1 MNYKVSEIAKFTVA
15 TSKKMGVPINCSKLH
30 LVVTML
36 WINYYKKTKQ
46 NLFNENI
53 SAGSIQ
59 PVIGAI
65 DLLYRSFGNNN
76 ISVKS
81 ALDLMTSI
89 KIEDQDVIRE
99 YLTPLIKANAED
111 LKKILCSS
119 DSAWDKTRKANPGE
133 NKPVIPFDLLAHT
146 TLVKKKTEN
155 NSVDVTNTSKNKPL
169 AQTSQKP
176 KLVSDSVNN
185 SKNNTKPVKNQ
196 STVEADFGDFFSM
209 PIDENKDKSNTV
221 ADTES
226 TTYNSNETVFEEE
239 TNDFVEDIIDES
251 VNESSDELA
260 DYASTEDD
268 ALEEYDFSEAE
279 TTPYTDVENKNETE
293 VEEGISRV
301 SSKKE
306 EDEFFDS
313 YVSDTDEIEDFISDE
328 SNENDSYYDNYDNP
342 EAESHTEYF
351 DDTNDSSDFVGYD
364 YSKDT
369 VTEKPLSDE
378 QYKAMMENKSAGILK
393 LGNIKGLGKKM
404 TDLIIVPRN
413 KINGYEIKGS
423 YAIIS
428 ISSPKNKPINFISKG
443 RDFKGVLSVSFDD
456 SEGKYGMKEKDAE
469 KIAEFVIKMSSKART
484 LIIQSDYGYSRSAG
498 ILAAIYYAF
507 DQNGKIFFTSGDYC
521 PNAHCYELMLSAFNI
536 SFDKTV
542 IDKLDNYSKDQW
554 LVNHESLPFNYI
566 ETPKNN

>member
-15 TSKKMGVPINCSKLH
+15 TAKKMGIPINCSKLH
-30 LVVTML
+30 LIVTML
-36 WINYYKKTKQ
+36 WINYYKKTKK

-53 SAGSIQ
+53 SAGSTQ

-65 DLLYRSFGNNN
+65 DLLYRNFGDNN

-99 YLTPLIKANAED
+99 YVTPLIKANTED
-111 LKKILCSS
+111 LKKILCGS
-119 DSAWDKTRKANPGE
+119 DSAWNKTHKANPGE

-155 NSVDVTNTSKNKPL
+155 NSTDVTKPI

-176 KLVSDSVNN
+176 KSISNSVNN
-185 SKNNTKPVKNQ
+185 SKNNTKPVK
-196 STVEADFGDFFSM
+196 ADFDDFFST
-209 PIDENKDKSNTV
+209 PIGENKDESNTV

-239 TNDFVEDIIDES
+239 ANDFVEDIIDES

-342 EAESHTEYF
+342 KAESHTEYF

-369 VTEKPLSDE
+369 VTEKPLSEE
-378 QYKAMMENKSAGILK
+378 QYKAIDEYESNMAIL
-393 LGNIKGLGKKM
+393 N
-404 TDLIIVPRN
+404 
-413 KINGYEIKGS
+413 
-423 YAIIS
+423 
-428 ISSPKNKPINFISKG
+428 
-443 RDFKGVLSVSFDD
+443 
-456 SEGKYGMKEKDAE
+456 
-469 KIAEFVIKMSSKART
+469 
-484 LIIQSDYGYSRSAG
+484 
-498 ILAAIYYAF
+498 
-507 DQNGKIFFTSGDYC
+507 NGK
-521 PNAHCYELMLSAFNI
+521 
-536 SFDKTV
+536 
-542 IDKLDNYSKDQW
+542 
-554 LVNHESLPFNYI
+554 
-566 ETPKNN
+566 